1 VPCSTTSCASP
12 IGGPGTTRSTPAGA
26 DRVFGGTRAD
36 DINVATA
43 GPRSTAQCGSGNDVV
58 RYDNTNA
65 S

>member
-1 VPCSTTSCASP
+1 VSCSPTWCASP

-26 DRVFGGTRAD
+26 ERVFGGTRAD
-36 DINVATA
+36 DISVATA
-43 GPRSTAQCGSGNDVV
+43 DRAVRKRNDVV